1 MKELTIS
8 DIANLANVSTSTVS
22 RVLNCSDLVK
32 EDTRRKVLSIIER
45 EGYSP
50 SAVAKNLSQK
60 VSENVGVM
68 VQGIHNVFF
77 GNLLR
82 GVMNVAN
89 NNGLIVT
96 CSDSEDN
103 MQKDMAAIDVFKN
116 QRVRGL
122 LYTPAID
129 YRNIQEKKMLE
140 KHLKMLNRP
149 VILMDRQLEGMEFD
163 GVFFDD
169 EKAINKAT
177 KALINAGHTKI
188 AIINAMPDRISPRL
202 RQKGYE
208 DALLSAGLPVEQRYI
223 FFGDYSME
231 TAYRLSVKLLSM
243 TDRPTAV
250 ITCNNWTSMGF
261 IKAVSERGEIMPD
274 DIACIGLDQLEVL
287 DIANI
292 SFNYILRDSKLM
304 GERAMELLINRMAFP
319 ERPKQTS
326 TLEAPLVIKKL

>member
-1 MKELTIS
+1 M
-8 DIANLANVSTSTVS
+8 
-22 RVLNCSDLVK
+22 
-32 EDTRRKVLSIIER
+32 
-45 EGYSP
+45 
-50 SAVAKNLSQK
+50 
-60 VSENVGVM
+60 
-68 VQGIHNVFF
+68 
-77 GNLLR
+77 
-82 GVMNVAN
+82 
-89 NNGLIVT
+89 
-96 CSDSEDN
+96 
-103 MQKDMAAIDVFKN
+103 
-116 QRVRGL
+116 
-122 LYTPAID
+122 
-129 YRNIQEKKMLE
+129 
-140 KHLKMLNRP
+140 
-149 VILMDRQLEGMEFD
+149 
-163 GVFFDD
+163 
-169 EKAINKAT
+169 
-177 KALINAGHTKI
+177 INAGHTKI

-292 SFNYILRDSKLM
+292 SFNYVLRDSKLM

-319 ERPKQTS
+319 ERPKQTI